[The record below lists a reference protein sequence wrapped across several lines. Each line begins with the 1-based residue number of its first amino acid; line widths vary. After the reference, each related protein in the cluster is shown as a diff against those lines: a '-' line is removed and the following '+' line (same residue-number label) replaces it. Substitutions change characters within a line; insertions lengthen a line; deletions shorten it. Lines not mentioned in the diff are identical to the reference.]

1 MQLHTHSGGEHL
13 LGLEP
18 AGLKIFSSL
27 MMSRKMQRNIKMQS
41 SNKRRLHTGEQ
52 VINRM
57 LEL

>member
-1 MQLHTHSGGEHL
+1 MQLHTNSGGKHL
-13 LGLEP
+13 LGLEL

-27 MMSRKMQRNIKMQS
+27 MMSHKTQRNIKMQS
-41 SNKRRLHTGEQ
+41 SNKRRLHTGER